1 MKTVSSFIVAIVL
14 ALLQFL
20 PAAAAEKGAPGNIS
34 FTIVEA
40 SSLSA
45 TVTDIDYQARTV
57 TLTEPDGKVRT
68 IKVSDVARNFNQV
81 KKGDTVT
88 VDVQESIDAEVQ
100 PGPGEPMNIGSES
113 QTSSLPGQKPAGVR
127 TIEGKLKTRIEGINY
142 DARTVTFK
150 NRKGVL
156 TTYKVGKDAKRFEEI
171 RRGDM
176 LVVEYKQITALSVK

>member
-1 MKTVSSFIVAIVL
+1 MKTLGSLVAAAVL
-14 ALLQFL
+14 AFTPAL
-20 PAAAAEKGAPGNIS
+20 PAAAAEQGGKGNIS
-34 FTIVEA
+34 FTVVEA
-40 SSLSA
+40 ATMTA

-57 TLTEPDGKVRT
+57 KLTDPEGKVRSV
-68 IKVSDVARNFNQV
+68 KVSEAIHNFNQV

-88 VDVQESIDAEVQ
+88 VEVNETLDVEVQ

-113 QTSSLPGQKPAGVR
+113 QTSALPGQKPSGVR
-127 TIEGKLKTRIEGINY
+127 TIEGTLKTRIEAIDY

-156 TTYKVGKDAKRFEEI
+156 TTYKIGKEAKRLNEV